1 MRPPHS
7 LARAFPPV
15 SAEGFLPGLAEGFP
29 TVFAGAFLPGFPRAG
44 AGRPGNKVGAMAER
58 TLDLALDAPELTARL
73 VDFPSVSGE
82 EKELADAIEAAL
94 RTLPHLTVDRHGNN
108 VVART
113 HLGRPERVVLAGHID
128 TVPIA
133 GNVPSRLDEDGILWG
148 CGTSDMKSGVAVQL
162 RIAATVPEPNRDLT
176 FVFYD
181 NEEVA
186 AHLNGLGH
194 VAEAHPDW
202 LEGDFAVLLE
212 PSDAQVEGGCQ
223 GTLRVI
229 LRTEGE
235 RAHSARSWMGS
246 NAIHAA
252 GPILAA
258 LAAYEPR
265 RPVVDGL
272 EYHEGLNAV
281 RIEGGVAT
289 NVIPDA
295 CTVTV
300 NYRYAPDRTAEEALA
315 HVREVFAGCA
325 IAEFTVDDHSG
336 AAMPGLSHPAAKAFM
351 AAVGGTAQPKFG
363 WTDVSRFG
371 DLGVPAVNY
380 GPGDALYAHKRDEH
394 VATARITHCEE
405 RLRSWLTS

>member
-1 MRPPHS
+1 MP
-7 LARAFPPV
+7 
-15 SAEGFLPGLAEGFP
+15 E
-29 TVFAGAFLPGFPRAG
+29 T
-44 AGRPGNKVGAMAER
+44 
-58 TLDLALDAPELTARL
+58 TLDLTLDGPELTARL
-73 VDFPSVSGE
+73 VDFPSVSGQ
-82 EKELADAIEAAL
+82 EKDLADAIESAL
-94 RTLPHLTVDRHGNN
+94 RTLPHLTVDRYGNN

-113 HLGRPERVVLAGHID
+113 DLGRAERVVLAGHID

-133 GNVPSRLDEDGILWG
+133 DNVPSRLDENGVLWG

-194 VAEAHPDW
+194 IADAHPDW
-202 LEGDFAVLLE
+202 LTGDFAILLE
-212 PSDAQVEGGCQ
+212 GTDAEVEGGCQ
-223 GTLRVI
+223 GTLRVF

-235 RAHSARSWMGS
+235 RAHSARGWMGS
-246 NAIHAA
+246 NAIHSAA
-252 GPILAA
+252 PVLAR

-265 RPVVDGL
+265 RPVIEGL
-272 EYHEGLNAV
+272 EYREGLNAV
-281 RIEGGVAT
+281 RIEGGVAN

-295 CTVTV
+295 CTVVV
-300 NYRYAPDRTAEEALA
+300 NFRYAPDRTAEEALA
-315 HVREVFAGCA
+315 HVHEVFADCGV
-325 IAEFTVDDHSG
+325 AEFVVDDHSG

-351 AAVGGTAQPKFG
+351 AAVGGTARPKFG

-371 DLGVPAVNY
+371 SLGIPAVNY
-380 GPGDALYAHKRDEH
+380 GPGDPLFAHKRDEH
-394 VATARITHCEE
+394 VVVERITRCEE

>member
-1 MRPPHS
+1 
-7 LARAFPPV
+7 
-15 SAEGFLPGLAEGFP
+15 
-29 TVFAGAFLPGFPRAG
+29 
-44 AGRPGNKVGAMAER
+44 MAES
-58 TLDLALDAPELTARL
+58 TLDLTLDGPALTARL

-82 EKELADAIEAAL
+82 EKDLADAIETAL
-94 RTLPHLTVDRHGNN
+94 RTLPHLTVERYGNN
-108 VVART
+108 IVART
-113 HLGRPERVVLAGHID
+113 DLGRAERVLLAGHID

-133 GNVPSRLDEDGILWG
+133 DNVPSRLDADGLLWG

-194 VAEAHPDW
+194 IADAHPDW
-202 LEGDFAVLLE
+202 LKADFAVLLE
-212 PSDAQVEGGCQ
+212 GSNGEVEGGCQ
-223 GTLRVI
+223 GTLRVL

-246 NAIHAA
+246 NAIHGAA
-252 GPILAA
+252 PILAR

-265 RPVVDGL
+265 KPVIDGL
-272 EYHEGLNAV
+272 EFHEGLNAV
-281 RIEGGVAT
+281 RIEGGVAN

-295 CTVTV
+295 CTVVV
-300 NYRYAPDRTAEEALA
+300 NYRYAPDLGPEEALA
-315 HVREVFAGCA
+315 HVREVFAGCGV
-325 IAEFTVDDHSG
+325 AEFIVDDHSG

-351 AAVGGTAQPKFG
+351 DAVGGTARPKFG

-371 DLGVPAVNY
+371 SLGVPAVNY
-380 GPGDALYAHKRDEH
+380 GPGDPILAHKRNEH
-394 VATARITHCEE
+394 VAVERITHCEE
-405 RLRSWLTS
+405 RLRSWLTT

>member
-1 MRPPHS
+1 MPDT
-7 LARAFPPV
+7 A
-15 SAEGFLPGLAEGFP
+15 
-29 TVFAGAFLPGFPRAG
+29 
-44 AGRPGNKVGAMAER
+44 
-58 TLDLALDAPELTARL
+58 LDLSLDAAELTARL
-73 VDFPSVSGE
+73 VDIPSVSGT
-82 EKELADAIEAAL
+82 EKVLADAVEHAL
-94 RTLPHLTVDRHGNN
+94 RALPHLTVDRYGNN

-113 HLGRPERVVLAGHID
+113 DLGRAERVVLAGHLD

-133 GNVPSRLDEDGILWG
+133 DNVPSRLDENGVLWG
-148 CGTSDMKSGVAVQL
+148 CGTTDMKSGVAIQL

-194 VAEAHPDW
+194 IAEAHPDW
-202 LEGDFAVLLE
+202 LAGDFAVLLE
-212 PSDAQVEGGCQ
+212 PSNAQVEGGCQ
-223 GTLRVI
+223 GTLRV
-229 LRTEGE
+229 LLKTRGE

-252 GPILAA
+252 GPILAR

-265 RPVVDGL
+265 RPLIDGL

-300 NYRYAPDRTAEEALA
+300 NFRYAPDRTQEEALA
-315 HVREVFAGCA
+315 HVREVFADCDVD
-325 IAEFTVDDHSG
+325 EFVVDDHSG
-336 AAMPGLSHPAAKAFM
+336 GALPGLSHPAAVAFM
-351 AAVGGTAQPKFG
+351 EAVGGLPMPKFG
-363 WTDVSRFG
+363 WTDVSRFSA
-371 DLGVPAVNY
+371 LGVPAVNY
-380 GPGDALYAHKRDEH
+380 GPGDALLAHKVDER
-394 VATARITHCEE
+394 VETKAILYCEE
-405 RLRSWLTS
+405 RLRAWLTA

>member
-1 MRPPHS
+1 MPES
-7 LARAFPPV
+7 
-15 SAEGFLPGLAEGFP
+15 
-29 TVFAGAFLPGFPRAG
+29 
-44 AGRPGNKVGAMAER
+44 
-58 TLDLALDAPELTARL
+58 TLDLTLDGPALTARL
-73 VDFPSVSGE
+73 VDFPSVSGD

-94 RTLPHLTVDRHGNN
+94 RALPHLTVDRHGNN

-113 HLGRPERVVLAGHID
+113 QLGRAERVVLAGHID

-133 GNVPSRLDEDGILWG
+133 DNVPSRLDENGVLWG

-194 VAEAHPDW
+194 VADAHPDW

-223 GTLRVI
+223 GTLRVF

-252 GPILAA
+252 APILGR

-265 RPVVDGL
+265 RPVIDGL
-272 EYHEGLNAV
+272 EYREGLNAV
-281 RIEGGVAT
+281 RIEAGVAN

-295 CTVTV
+295 CTVVV
-300 NYRYAPDRTAEEALA
+300 NYRYAPDRSAEEALA
-315 HVREVFAGCA
+315 HVHEVFADCGVV
-325 IAEFTVDDHSG
+325 EFTVDDHSG
-336 AAMPGLSHPAAKAFM
+336 AAMPGLSHPAAEAFM

-371 DLGVPAVNY
+371 ALGVPAVNY
-380 GPGDALYAHKRDEH
+380 GPGDALLAHKRNEH
-394 VATARITHCEE
+394 VVVDRITHCEE
-405 RLRSWLTS
+405 RLRSWLTG

>member
-1 MRPPHS
+1 MPES
-7 LARAFPPV
+7 
-15 SAEGFLPGLAEGFP
+15 
-29 TVFAGAFLPGFPRAG
+29 
-44 AGRPGNKVGAMAER
+44 
-58 TLDLALDAPELTARL
+58 TLDLTLDGPALTARL
-73 VDFPSVSGE
+73 VDFPSVSGD
-82 EKELADAIEAAL
+82 EKELADAIETAL
-94 RTLPHLTVDRHGNN
+94 RALPHLAVDRYGNN

-113 HLGRPERVVLAGHID
+113 QLGRAERVVLAGHID

-133 GNVPSRLDEDGILWG
+133 DNVPSRLDENGVLWG

-194 VAEAHPDW
+194 VADAHPDW

-223 GTLRVI
+223 GTLRVF
-229 LRTEGE
+229 LSTEGE

-252 GPILAA
+252 APILGR

-265 RPVVDGL
+265 RPVIDGL
-272 EYHEGLNAV
+272 EYREGLNAV
-281 RIEGGVAT
+281 RIEAGVAN

-295 CTVTV
+295 CTVVV
-300 NYRYAPDRTAEEALA
+300 NYRYAPDRSAEEALA
-315 HVREVFAGCA
+315 HVHEVFADCGVV
-325 IAEFTVDDHSG
+325 EFTVDDHSG

-371 DLGVPAVNY
+371 ALGVPAVNY
-380 GPGDALYAHKRDEH
+380 GPGDALLAHKRNEH
-394 VATARITHCEE
+394 VAVDRITHCEE
-405 RLRSWLTS
+405 RLRSWLTG